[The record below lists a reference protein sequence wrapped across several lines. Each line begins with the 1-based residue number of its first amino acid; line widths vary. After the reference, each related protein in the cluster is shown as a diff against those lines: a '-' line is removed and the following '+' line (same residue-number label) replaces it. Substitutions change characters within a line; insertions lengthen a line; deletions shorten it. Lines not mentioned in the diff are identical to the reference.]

1 MPNYARTH
9 TDMLQLCCGI
19 CGKKKNPCTLRTI
32 TSNILIKIR
41 YIEGYQDY
49 DLGNDRYPKK
59 ICNTCYFPV
68 NERFSNPFKTE
79 FNHKL
84 PDIPNF
90 SDISLPYI
98 ATRAGSVDYYEC
110 HCFLCEQNTSGRPK
124 TKQESVTISQ
134 MCSKCYQKI
143 GRGIQHPCLASPAKT
158 AESISN
164 AVKELDPKTQ
174 DQVLYSL
181 LKSKSELNEKSKSDK
196 IKIHTPGSFTSIQ
209 INPSTS
215 KESPTLSTETIDNI
229 RLQAGLSLNQ
239 TKLILGGI
247 RADLGHHAVPAHYR

>member
-1 MPNYARTH
+1 MKDFLTLLKLSSITNYLIYQILVIYLYH
-9 TDMLQLCCGI
+9 ILQQEQVQWIIMNVIAFFVNKIPLEGQ
-19 CGKKKNPCTLRTI
+19 KN
-32 TSNILIKIR
+32 
-41 YIEGYQDY
+41 
-49 DLGNDRYPKK
+49 
-59 ICNTCYFPV
+59 
-68 NERFSNPFKTE
+68 
-79 FNHKL
+79 
-84 PDIPNF
+84 
-90 SDISLPYI
+90 
-98 ATRAGSVDYYEC
+98 
-110 HCFLCEQNTSGRPK
+110 
-124 TKQESVTISQ
+124 KQESVTISQ
-134 MCSKCYQKI
+134 MYSKCYQKI

-247 RADLGHHAVPAHYR
+247 RADLGHHAVPAHYREHASKQGQLLKKCYCFESNISCTYGHEGFSYSLRLHVAGSLAK